1 MFYKTAFDVDSSNP
15 YSDTS
20 PLLSFS
26 LLLQPP
32 SSPPPPLL
40 HPSSSSP
47 LPTFSEC
54 LCGLGKV
61 LMDKVFQ
68 MLDHLEP
75 EEAEVRECNHISDS
89 MA

>member
-1 MFYKTAFDVDSSNP
+1 MLYKTALDVDSSNL

-20 PLLSFS
+20 PRLPLLPS
-26 LLLQPP
+26 LFNTTTLP
-32 SSPPPPLL
+32 SPPF
-40 HPSSSSP
+40 
-47 LPTFSEC
+47 PTFSEC

-61 LMDKVFQ
+61 LMDKVFK

-75 EEAEVRECNHISDS
+75 EEAEVRECNHTADS